1 MMVLSSDE
9 DRGVEDRARSVS
21 SDDEEEDADDAD
33 ANDGASPRDRERL
46 PPLPP
51 CSSSRP

>member
-1 MMVLSSDE
+1 
-9 DRGVEDRARSVS
+9 VS
-21 SDDEEEDADDAD
+21 SDDEEEDDYDAD

-51 CSSSRP
+51 CCCFFVILPLPLHDRFAVTDCVCA